1 MNAGG
6 RRGARPEVT
15 VANWEAVY
23 DFYGPGRRR
32 DGFTHPLLA
41 LVGAV
46 YAPELRIAPG
56 TVSELHRLH
65 DAGVGIVVAANH
77 PSKHDPFVL
86 ASGVFDKRV
95 RFPCRAAR
103 A

>member
-1 MNAGG
+1 M
-6 RRGARPEVT
+6 
-15 VANWEAVY
+15 ANWEAVY

-46 YAPELRIAPG
+46 YAPELRIAPE

-95 RFPCRAAR
+95 RIPCRAAP